1 MGAANV
7 LAWTRCY
14 HDAML
19 NIQKDQWSIQIGRE
33 TDGAI
38 NFIRAN
44 GPVLPMEEYRS
55 IVEELVND
63 DIDLSTYF
71 CIQSRRRSMST
82 VFLKKKPIDY
92 SGRNANKKWLRK
104 TSSKPVGD
112 KSFTTHNSLLN
123 AKSVDA
129 EEAALLLVFIMLF
142 ITIPNLIALISFI
155 VLSKPILLGLSTLLL
170 FHLVPVMRLSDGFIA
185 VKTDSGTIFRADN
198 RDFSRAPMS
207 EWNRRR
213 TLWKN
218 HHKMFGI
225 PHKTMDGVT
234 MYSCPN
240 HDSDSYSLEDGLSIL
255 KESYDHHKYMPA
267 LSEVKEMADSLT
279 ALTTKVSIEQLDLNE
294 DDRIDTSH
302 EDLCILR
309 KDLMGLANAV
319 IPTSS
324 TLWDSTNRFSI
335 QMDQPTH
342 DAELMQSY
350 KEQAVEM
357 ITKLE
362 DIKSKNIVLKES
374 NRTNKILDD
383 LLGAYEGTTKRSE
396 A

>member
-1 MGAANV
+1 MGMGADKV

-33 TDGAI
+33 TDGSI

-92 SGRNANKKWLRK
+92 SGRNANKKWLKK

-112 KSFTTHNSLLN
+112 KSFTTRHSLLN
-123 AKSVDA
+123 AESVDS
-129 EEAALLLVFIMLF
+129 EAAGCGLIFAIAF

-155 VLSKPILLGLSTLLL
+155 VLGKPILIGLFTLLL
-170 FHLVPVMRLSDGFIA
+170 FHLVPVMKLTDGFIA
-185 VKTDSGTIFRADN
+185 VKTNSGTIFRADN
-198 RDFSRAPMS
+198 RDFSWSPMA

-225 PHKTMDGVT
+225 PHKTMMGVT

-255 KESYDHHKYMPA
+255 KDYKYMSG
-267 LSEVKEMADSLT
+267 LSEIKEMADSLT

-324 TLWDSTNRFSI
+324 TLWDSINRFSI

-357 ITKLE
+357 IAKLE

-383 LLGAYEGTTKRSE
+383 LLGAYEGTTKGSK